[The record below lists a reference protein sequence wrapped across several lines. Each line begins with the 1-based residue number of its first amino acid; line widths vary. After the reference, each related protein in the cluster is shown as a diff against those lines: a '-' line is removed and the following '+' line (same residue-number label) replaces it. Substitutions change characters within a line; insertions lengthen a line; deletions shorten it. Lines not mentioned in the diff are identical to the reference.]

1 MWKAL
6 NLAAG
11 FPLSCARRN
20 MRRSVARGRA
30 SLNSDS
36 AELELSVDAGSDA
49 DDEELERLARS
60 LRAELLE
67 LDVSAV
73 EPAAG
78 GPAPPGARGVEAL
91 ALGVLVV
98 RLARTSDAL
107 ASVARTVR
115 AWLGPRSDRRVRIE
129 LDGDVLELTGASDEE
144 REMLVSAWIERHAA
158 R

>member
-1 MWKAL
+1 M
-6 NLAAG
+6 G
-11 FPLSCARRN
+11 
-20 MRRSVARGRA
+20 RSVAHGRA
-30 SLNSDS
+30 SLNSDA
-36 AELELSVDAGSDA
+36 AELELSVDAGSET

-73 EPAAG
+73 EPAASG
-78 GPAPPGARGVEAL
+78 SPPPGARGVEAL

-98 RLARTSDAL
+98 RLARSSDAL

-115 AWLGPRSDRRVRIE
+115 AWLGSRSDRRVRIE

-144 REMLVSAWIERHAA
+144 RERLVSAWIERHAA